1 MNLQFSKRA
10 FPLAMLVCS
19 VSFFPVGST
28 GAQEISR
35 SAPTASIGQ
44 DQVDAIGG
52 YWYVSKS
59 EPKIYYYRDAGQWLD
74 LFSYHCQDSNKDG
87 IPNME
92 ISHDQEHLIIKSQ
105 GYPNHPTAIFPNS
118 DNPNEIRVQ
127 DFTFRF
133 PLVPRKSDTIT
144 RLPRGPI
151 GMSLNGMTRC
161 GLIRVVVILSRR
173 ACITITS
180 ILRA

>member
-19 VSFFPVGST
+19 VSFFSVGSTVSST

-35 SAPTASIGQ
+35 SSQAASISQ

-74 LFSYHCQDSNKDG
+74 LFSYHCRDSNKDG

-127 DFTFRF
+127 DFTFRL

-151 GMSLNGMTRC
+151 GMSLNG
-161 GLIRVVVILSRR
+161 VVFFN
-173 ACITITS
+173 TF
-180 ILRA
+180 